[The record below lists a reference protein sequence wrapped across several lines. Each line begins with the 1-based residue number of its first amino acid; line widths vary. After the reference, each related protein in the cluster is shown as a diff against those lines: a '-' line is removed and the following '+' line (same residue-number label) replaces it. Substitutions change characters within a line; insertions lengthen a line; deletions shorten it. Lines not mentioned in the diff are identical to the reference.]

1 MSGMDVGSE
10 LRRLLVEELCAI
22 IEGWTQCDAAS
33 LLGLRQPQVSRLRR
47 GVTAGFSVDRL
58 VRLIASQG
66 YHVEVR
72 LTAMERRFGN
82 PRPEPEVRV
91 LRFDRHGM
99 PARRATGGDEL
110 QRRSGGWDASD
121 SFSGI

>member
-1 MSGMDVGSE
+1 MDVGGE

-22 IEGWTQCDAAS
+22 MEGWTQYDAAS
-33 LLGLRQPQVSRLRR
+33 LLGLRQPHISRLRR
-47 GVTAGFSVDRL
+47 GVTAGFSIDRL

-72 LTAMERRFGN
+72 VTAMGRRFGK

-91 LRFDRHGM
+91 LRFDRYGM
-99 PARRATGGDEL
+99 PARRATGGEPR
-110 QRRSGGWDASD
+110 QRRSGGCEAWDTLSD
-121 SFSGI
+121 I